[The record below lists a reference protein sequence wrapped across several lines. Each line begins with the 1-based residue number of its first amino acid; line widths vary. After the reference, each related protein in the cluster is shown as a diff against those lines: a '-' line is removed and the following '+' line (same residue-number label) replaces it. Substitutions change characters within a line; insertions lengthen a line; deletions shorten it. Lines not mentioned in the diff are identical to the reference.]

1 MLDGRT
7 TMRTAPN
14 VRPTIGVM
22 AKAPVAGRC
31 KTRLFGALDPSRASL
46 LYRAMLLD
54 TLDALARLRDVRKVV
69 LAAPE
74 EDGAAVLRSIVPP
87 EWDVMAQRGADLGE
101 RLANG
106 CDDLGVAARPV
117 MLVSS
122 DSPTIPVDALDTAI
136 DSFVQKR
143 RALIGPCDD
152 GGYYLIGLTAR
163 EPRLFREITWSTS
176 LVLEQTR
183 ERCRELDL
191 PWDELATSYDVDT
204 PDDVERLRAELS
216 TEPDRAP
223 RCAAF
228 LRSWR

>member
-1 MLDGRT
+1 MNQIALADA
-7 TMRTAPN
+7 APN
-14 VRPTIGVM
+14 VRLTIGVM
-22 AKAPVAGRC
+22 AKPPVAGRC
-31 KTRLFGALDPSRASL
+31 KTRLLGALDPAGASL

-74 EDGAAVLRSIVPP
+74 EDGPAVLRSIVPRD
-87 EWDVMAQRGADLGE
+87 WDVMAQRGTDLGE

-122 DSPTIPVDALDTAI
+122 DSPTIPVDALDAAI
-136 DSFVQKR
+136 DSFAEKR
-143 RALIGPCDD
+143 GALIGPCDD
-152 GGYYLIGLTAR
+152 GGYYLIGLVSR

-183 ERCRELDL
+183 QRCRELEL
-191 PWDELATSYDVDT
+191 PWEELPTAYDVDT
-204 PDDVERLRAELS
+204 PDDLERLRAELS
-216 TEPDRAP
+216 THPVRAP

-228 LRSWR
+228 LRSWP